1 MKNILNIED
10 FSNEPKLNEASVQI
24 AGRNK
29 PSGARVLATVIIDH
43 LEDQN
48 FLKLDNT
55 RLKNQL
61 LMDLT
66 ELIMDSTF

>member
-24 AGRNK
+24 AGRQK
-29 PSGARVLATVIIDH
+29 PSGAKVLATVIVDR

-48 FLKLDNT
+48 FLKLDNV
-55 RLKNQL
+55 RLKNL
-61 LMDLT
+61 VISDLT
-66 ELIMDSTF
+66 DLIMDSTF

>member
-10 FSNEPKLNEASVQI
+10 FSNKPKLNEASVQI
-24 AGRNK
+24 AGHNK
-29 PSGARVLATVIIDH
+29 PSGAKVLATVIIDH